1 MAGDRF
7 HGRGNGSEER
17 GARAQRPLPP
27 PNLCRCRPAP
37 TPQTLRPVGAMTGG
51 PGDREQRPEPTCGL
65 HGGSLSVRK
74 LNSRTRPRARS
85 PLRTFLKALK
95 KRGRPPFCPLAT
107 SCRRIRTPT
116 YAHVHHGPQRSE
128 RGGARYVLENLGD
141 RVGPVPLADGLAL
154 ADSHL
159 CCKRHVWLVTALPL
173 PPKRPVLPRVALG
186 TLQRKPRQVRP
197 AASRTPS
204 WQGQG
209 TPCSEDK
216 CYPQVCPSLRAKTP
230 GLHRGGGEG
239 RGAAQA
245 SEFRTMLL
253 FPLQLRAW
261 CSKAGLA

>member
-1 MAGDRF
+1 MSRPGAGRSGACKGRKCPEGPPEQLGGHSSYPSRGTAGHVERGGRFLKDQVQALWGTPAGTGSRWADPRGRRGRGSVAGDRF

-116 YAHVHHGPQRSE
+116 YAHAHHGPQRSE

-159 CCKRHVWLVTALPL
+159 CCKRHVWLVTALPP

-186 TLQRKPRQVRP
+186 TL
-197 AASRTPS
+197 
-204 WQGQG
+204 
-209 TPCSEDK
+209 
-216 CYPQVCPSLRAKTP
+216 
-230 GLHRGGGEG
+230 
-239 RGAAQA
+239 
-245 SEFRTMLL
+245 
-253 FPLQLRAW
+253 
-261 CSKAGLA
+261 

>member
-1 MAGDRF
+1 MSRPGAGRSGACKGRKCPEGPPEQLGGHSSYPSRGMAGHMERGAISERPSAGPLGHPCGDREQVGRPTRQEGEGQCGWRQRF

-116 YAHVHHGPQRSE
+116 YAHAHHGPQRSE

-159 CCKRHVWLVTALPL
+159 CCKRHVWLVTALPP

-186 TLQRKPRQVRP
+186 TL
-197 AASRTPS
+197 
-204 WQGQG
+204 
-209 TPCSEDK
+209 
-216 CYPQVCPSLRAKTP
+216 
-230 GLHRGGGEG
+230 
-239 RGAAQA
+239 
-245 SEFRTMLL
+245 
-253 FPLQLRAW
+253 
-261 CSKAGLA
+261 